1 MHAIKP
7 VIQLAKE
14 RALFRFSA
22 LAMRM
27 VQDANTSIRQ
37 VTPSAGSAHEQKT
50 ISAAKE
56 WLQTQDVQF
65 LKRLNASYSGYVE
78 RGMQTMYRDLRHEL
92 QDSANNTWALIDDE
106 TITRQID
113 VERRVLRL
121 RDADQLS
128 LGRLNLMIAQLHDEH
143 DVRERENP
151 FRPYLMAR
159 ALHDVL
165 CEMSSTSDLCAI
177 LFDHMSGALAAEL
190 PEYFAAIREVF
201 ESNGVHARLLA
212 RPASLSRS
220 DRAMLMPQGQN
231 YPQVIYSGAPHAGGD
246 QSAQPGNNSASNAAG
261 NSGNP
266 GGQQAGAYQSN
277 YASNNP
283 GNYAGNNAGNFA
295 GNQGGNY
302 PANFTLPPAL
312 EHMLSL
318 MQQRSSDV
326 HNVLRTPQQETQAAL
341 QDFVWKIFSQ
351 VAPDRIPSN
360 PRHADN
366 PATEFRPIADDDAPK
381 PHPLTSQLHRLQQE
395 AVNGVAREDAV
406 QLLDLHSELETE
418 RLSEMERVAMDVVA
432 MLFNFIANDVSIPDA
447 FRATITRLQV
457 PFLKA
462 AMLVPRILEQADNAP
477 RKLLNR
483 MASLAIGL
491 KVDAS
496 PGKEIHAATA
506 ATVEK
511 ILTDFKTDL
520 IVFADALAQFDE
532 TIEKILREADPE
544 VLRVIQA
551 LDEAEK
557 DPQRYDVLIVETV
570 NAMRERLQ
578 TIQTDQRAVDFLIK
592 IWSRVLVH
600 ANEDEKI
607 DSQPFR
613 DVVPE
618 LIWSVYQHDLTER
631 AALMKLLPKLVRQ
644 VKQGMK
650 LIALPEI
657 ETKQAIDDLIAMHAA
672 VLGMIQSTPLK
683 ASIKM
688 ETLHQHFASLK
699 IGSVNEEAA
708 AIHAPTVSQVRLQSA
723 LQKFNVAAHQHLDN
737 DMGTLLSSDANWL
750 GGMQAGT
757 VVEWWANNV
766 YQPARLMWVNPQQSF
781 YVLQL
786 VASHEQPRLLI
797 YSSISLIKALRE
809 GSIGMIE
816 YAPIFDRAIES
827 LLDVAEEKQS
837 LSV

>member
-22 LAMRM
+22 LATRM

-56 WLQTQDVQF
+56 WLATQEVLF

-92 QDSANNTWALIDDE
+92 QDASVNTWALIDDE
-106 TITRQID
+106 TITRQIE

-165 CEMSSTSDLCAI
+165 CEMSSASDLCAM

-231 YPQVIYSGAPHAGGD
+231 FPQVIYSGAPHSGGD
-246 QSAQPGNNSASNAAG
+246 QLANSGNNSHNNAG
-261 NSGNP
+261 NQSAN
-266 GGQQAGAYQSN
+266 QSGAYQSN
-277 YASNNP
+277 YASNNA
-283 GNYAGNNAGNFA
+283 GNYA

-302 PANFTLPPAL
+302 PPNFSLPPAL

-326 HNVLRTPQQETQAAL
+326 HNVLRTPEQEEQTAL
-341 QDFVWKIFSQ
+341 QDFVWKIFGQ

-360 PRHADN
+360 PRQSDN

-395 AVNGVAREDAV
+395 AANGVAREDAI

-418 RLSEMERVAMDVVA
+418 RLSEMERVSMDVVA
-432 MLFNFIANDVSIPDA
+432 MLFNFIANDASIPDA

-491 KVDAS
+491 DAQT
-496 PGKEIHAATA
+496 PLGIEIHAEMV

-511 ILTDFKTDL
+511 ILNDFKTSL
-520 IVFADALAQFDE
+520 IVFADALTQFDE
-532 TIEKILREADPE
+532 AIARILRESDPE
-544 VLRVIQA
+544 ILRVIEA
-551 LDEAEK
+551 LDDAEK

-600 ANEDEKI
+600 ANEDDSI
-607 DSQPFR
+607 DSQPYR

-631 AALMKLLPKLVRQ
+631 SALMKLLPKLVRQ

-650 LIALPEI
+650 LIALPEV

-683 ASIKM
+683 ASVKM

-786 VASHEQPRLLI
+786 AATHEQPRLLI

-827 LLDVAEEKQS
+827 LLDVAEEKQT

>member
-22 LAMRM
+22 LAIRM
-27 VQDANTSIRQ
+27 LQDVNVSIRQ
-37 VTPSAGSAHEQKT
+37 VTPATGSVNEQKT

-56 WLQTQDVQF
+56 WLATQEVLF
-65 LKRLNASYSGYVE
+65 LKRLNVSYSDYVE

-92 QDSANNTWALIDDE
+92 RDVSANTWALIDDE

-165 CEMSSTSDLCAI
+165 CEMSATSDLCAM
-177 LFDHMSGALAAEL
+177 LFDHMSGALATEL

-212 RPASLSRS
+212 RPASLNRR
-220 DRAMLMPQGQN
+220 DREMLIPQGQN
-231 YPQVIYSGAPHAGGD
+231 FPQVIYSGATHSAGD
-246 QSAQPGNNSASNAAG
+246 QSANAGNNSG
-261 NSGNP
+261 NNLS
-266 GGQQAGAYQSN
+266 
-277 YASNNP
+277 
-283 GNYAGNNAGNFA
+283 NNAGNQS
-295 GNQGGNY
+295 GHY
-302 PANFTLPPAL
+302 SPNFSLPPAL

-318 MQQRSSDV
+318 MQQRTSDG
-326 HNVLRTPQQETQAAL
+326 HNVLHAPEPEEQTAL
-341 QDFVWKIFSQ
+341 QDFVWKIFGQ
-351 VAPDRIPSN
+351 VAPDRVPSH
-360 PRHADN
+360 PRQSDN
-366 PATEFRPIADDDAPK
+366 PVTEFRPLVDDDVSK
-381 PHPLTSQLHRLQQE
+381 PHALTSQLHRLQQE
-395 AVNGVAREDAV
+395 AVNGAVREEAI

-432 MLFNFIANDVSIPDA
+432 MLFNFIANDDSIPDA
-447 FRATITRLQV
+447 FRVTITRLQV

-462 AMLVPRILEQADNAP
+462 AMLVPRILEQPDNAP

-491 KVDAS
+491 DAQTPLS
-496 PGKEIHAATA
+496 IEIHAEMVV
-506 ATVEK
+506 TVEK
-511 ILTDFKTDL
+511 ILNDFKTNL
-520 IVFADALAQFDE
+520 IVFADALTQFDE
-532 TIEKILREADPE
+532 AIARILRESDPE
-544 VLRVIQA
+544 ILRVIEA

-557 DPQRYDVLIVETV
+557 DPKRYDVLIVETV
-570 NAMRERLQ
+570 NALRERLQ
-578 TIQTDQRAVDFLIK
+578 TIQTDQRAVDFLIR

-600 ANEDEKI
+600 ANEDESI

-631 AALMKLLPKLVRQ
+631 GALMKLLRRLVRQ

-650 LIALPEI
+650 LIALPET

-672 VLGMIQSTPLK
+672 VLGTIQSTPLK
-683 ASIKM
+683 ASVKM

-699 IGSVNEEAA
+699 IGSVNAEAA
-708 AIHAPTVSQVRLQSA
+708 TIHAPTVSQIRLQSA

-737 DMGTLLSSDANWL
+737 DMGTLLSSDAGWL
-750 GGMQAGT
+750 GGMQVGT

-781 YVLQL
+781 YILQL
-786 VASHEQPRLLI
+786 AASNEQPRLLI

-827 LLDVAEEKQS
+827 LLDVAEVRQPI
-837 LSV
+837 SV

>member
-22 LAMRM
+22 LAIRM
-27 VQDANTSIRQ
+27 LQDANASIRQ
-37 VTPSAGSAHEQKT
+37 ITPGAGSANEQKT

-56 WLQTQDVQF
+56 WLVTQDVPF

-92 QDSANNTWALIDDE
+92 QDAAANTWALIDDE
-106 TITRQID
+106 TITRQIE
-113 VERRVLRL
+113 VERSVLRL

-165 CEMSSTSDLCAI
+165 CEMSSTSDLCAM
-177 LFDHMSGALAAEL
+177 LFDHMSGALAAAL
-190 PEYFAAIREVF
+190 PDYFAAIREVF

-212 RPASLSRS
+212 RPASLSRR
-220 DRAMLMPQGQN
+220 DREMLLPQGRN
-231 YPQVIYSGAPHAGGD
+231 FPQVIYGGAPHAGGD
-246 QSAQPGNNSASNAAG
+246 QPGNQGNNLAN
-261 NSGNP
+261 NSGNNK
-266 GGQQAGAYQSN
+266 AGNQPTNQSAGFQGH
-277 YASNNP
+277 YS
-283 GNYAGNNAGNFA
+283 GNYAGSNTAHYPPNFS
-295 GNQGGNY
+295 
-302 PANFTLPPAL
+302 LPPAL
-312 EHMLSL
+312 EQMLSL

-326 HNVLRTPQQETQAAL
+326 HNVLRTPEQEGQAAL

-351 VAPDRIPSN
+351 VAPDRTPSN

-366 PATEFRPIADDDAPK
+366 PATEFRPVVDDDAAK
-381 PHPLTSQLHRLQQE
+381 PHSLTSQLHRLQQE
-395 AVNGVAREDAV
+395 AVNGIARQDEV

-418 RLSEMERVAMDVVA
+418 KLSEMERMAMDVVV
-432 MLFNFIANDVSIPDA
+432 MLFNFIASDVSMPDA

-483 MASLAIGL
+483 MAALAIALDVQTAPGE
-491 KVDAS
+491 KV
-496 PGKEIHAATA
+496 HAEMVAI
-506 ATVEK
+506 VEK
-511 ILTDFKTDL
+511 ILNEFKTDL
-520 IVFADALAQFDE
+520 SVFSDALAQFDVS
-532 TIEKILREADPE
+532 IAKILRESDPAI
-544 VLRVIQA
+544 LRVIAA
-551 LDEAEK
+551 LDDAEK
-557 DPQRYDVLIVETV
+557 DPKRYDVLIVETV

-578 TIQTDQRAVDFLIK
+578 TIQTDQRAVDFLIR

-600 ANEDEKI
+600 ANENEEI
-607 DSQPFR
+607 DSQPYR

-631 AALMKLLPKLVRQ
+631 STLMKLLPKLVRQ

-650 LIALPEI
+650 LIGLPEL
-657 ETKQAIDDLIAMHAA
+657 ETRQAIDDLIAMHAT
-672 VLGMIQSTPLK
+672 VLGMIQATPLK
-683 ASIKM
+683 ASVQL
-688 ETLHQHFASLK
+688 ESLHQHFASLQ
-699 IGSVNEEAA
+699 IGSTNAEAA
-708 AIHAPTVSQVRLQSA
+708 AIHAPTVPRARLESA
-723 LQKFNVAAHQHLDN
+723 LLQFEVAAHQYLDN

-750 GGMQAGT
+750 GGMQAGNL
-757 VVEWWANNV
+757 VEWWSDNV
-766 YQPARLMWVNPQQSF
+766 YQPARLMWVDPQQSF
-781 YVLQL
+781 YIFQL
-786 VASHEQPRLLI
+786 LASNEQTRLLI

-809 GSIGMIE
+809 GSIGMLE

-827 LLDVAEEKQS
+827 LLDVADVQQPIS
-837 LSV
+837 A

>member
-22 LAMRM
+22 LAARM
-27 VQDANTSIRQ
+27 LQEANASIRQ
-37 VTPSAGSAHEQKT
+37 LTPGAGSANEQKT
-50 ISAAKE
+50 LSAAKE
-56 WLQTQDVQF
+56 WLATQEVPF
-65 LKRLNASYSGYVE
+65 LKRLNASYAGYVE

-92 QDSANNTWALIDDE
+92 QDASANSWALIDDE
-106 TITRQID
+106 TITRQIE

-165 CEMSSTSDLCAI
+165 CSMCSTSDLCAM

-212 RPASLSRS
+212 RPASLNRR

-231 YPQVIYSGAPHAGGD
+231 FPQVIYAGTPSAGGD
-246 QSAQPGNNSASNAAG
+246 SAAHPVVNNSAASSGGNVVSNA
-261 NSGNP
+261 GNP
-266 GGQQAGAYQSN
+266 SASSATSYQSN
-277 YASNNP
+277 YSS
-283 GNYAGNNAGNFA
+283 NYAGNQAGH
-295 GNQGGNY
+295 Y
-302 PANFTLPPAL
+302 PSGFSLPPAL
-312 EHMLSL
+312 EQMLAL
-318 MQQRSSDV
+318 MQQRSSDAD
-326 HNVLRTPQQETQAAL
+326 NVLRTPAQDGQAAL

-351 VAPDRIPSN
+351 VAPDRIPSH
-360 PRHADN
+360 PRHGDKASD
-366 PATEFRPIADDDAPK
+366 EFRPLADDDVSK
-381 PHPLTSQLHRLQQE
+381 PHPLTGQLHRLQKK
-395 AVNGVAREDAV
+395 AIAGDDSTL
-406 QLLDLHSELETE
+406 LLDLHSALETE
-418 RLSEMERVAMDVVA
+418 RLSEMERMAMDVVA
-432 MLFNFIANDVSIPDA
+432 TLFTFIANDVSIPDA
-447 FRATITRLQV
+447 YRATITRLQV

-462 AMLVPRILEQADNAP
+462 ALLLPRILEQADNAP

-491 KVDAS
+491 DVTS
-496 PGKEIHAATA
+496 PLGIEIHAEMV

-511 ILTDFKTDL
+511 VLNDFKTDL
-520 IVFADALAQFDE
+520 IVFADVLAQFDE
-532 TIEKILREADPE
+532 AMARILRESDAE
-544 VLRVIQA
+544 ILRVIQA

-578 TIQTDQRAVDFLIK
+578 TIHTDQRAVDFLIR

-600 ANEDEKI
+600 ANEDENI
-607 DSQPFR
+607 DSQPYR
-613 DVVPE
+613 DVIPE
-618 LIWSVYQHDLTER
+618 LIWSVHQHDLTER
-631 AALMKLLPKLVRQ
+631 SALMKLLPKLVRQ

-650 LIALPEI
+650 LIALPEV
-657 ETKQAIDDLIAMHAA
+657 ETKQAIDDLIAMHAT
-672 VLGMIQSTPLK
+672 VLGMIQATPLK
-683 ASIKM
+683 ASVKL
-688 ETLHQHFASLK
+688 ETLHQHFASLR
-699 IGSVNEEAA
+699 IGSGNAEAA
-708 AIHAPTVSQVRLQSA
+708 AIHAPTVPQVRLESA
-723 LQKFNVAAHQHLDN
+723 LRKLNVAAHQHLDN
-737 DMGTLLSSDANWL
+737 DMGTLRSSDAGWL

-757 VVEWWANNV
+757 VVEWWADNL

-781 YVLQL
+781 YLFQL
-786 VASHEQPRLLI
+786 AAAHAQPRLLI

-816 YAPIFDRAIES
+816 YAPVFDRAIES
-827 LLDVAEEKQS
+827 LLDVAEVQQP
-837 LSV
+837 LTV

>member
-22 LAMRM
+22 LAARM
-27 VQDANTSIRQ
+27 LQEANASIRQ
-37 VTPSAGSAHEQKT
+37 VTPGAGSANEQKT

-56 WLQTQDVQF
+56 WLATQEVPF

-92 QDSANNTWALIDDE
+92 QDASVNSWALIDDE
-106 TITRQID
+106 TITRQIE

-165 CEMSSTSDLCAI
+165 CSMCSTSDLCAM

-212 RPASLSRS
+212 RPASLNRR

-231 YPQVIYSGAPHAGGD
+231 FSQVIFGGTPHAGGD
-246 QSAQPGNNSASNAAG
+246 QAANPGSNPSS
-261 NSGNP
+261 NSGNSAVAGSGNNGVNNP
-266 GGQQAGAYQSN
+266 GNPSANPAGAYQSN
-277 YASNNP
+277 YS
-283 GNYAGNNAGNFA
+283 AGYT
-295 GNQGGNY
+295 GNQTGYY
-302 PANFTLPPAL
+302 PPNFSLPPAL
-312 EHMLSL
+312 EHILSL
-318 MQQRSSDV
+318 MQQRASDAPD
-326 HNVLRTPQQETQAAL
+326 VLRTPEQEGQAAL
-341 QDFVWKIFSQ
+341 QDFVWKIFGQ
-351 VAPDRIPSN
+351 VAPERIPSH
-360 PRHADN
+360 PRHADT
-366 PATEFRPIADDDAPK
+366 PPSEFRPVVDEDTSK

-395 AVNGVAREDAV
+395 AVNGVARDDES

-418 RLSEMERVAMDVVA
+418 RLSEMERVTIDVVA
-432 MLFNFIANDVSIPDA
+432 MLFNFIANDVSLPDA

-491 KVDAS
+491 DPKTA
-496 PGKEIHAATA
+496 PGIEIHAQMVV
-506 ATVEK
+506 TVEK
-511 ILTDFKTDL
+511 ILNDFKTDL

-532 TIEKILREADPE
+532 AIARILREYDAE
-544 VLRVIQA
+544 IQRVIQA

-578 TIQTDQRAVDFLIK
+578 TVQTDPRAVDFLIR

-600 ANEDEKI
+600 ANEDESI
-607 DSQPFR
+607 DSQAYR

-618 LIWSVYQHDLTER
+618 LIWSVHQHDLTER
-631 AALMKLLPKLVRQ
+631 SALMKLLPKLVRQ

-650 LIALPEI
+650 LIALPET
-657 ETKQAIDDLIAMHAA
+657 ETKQAIDDLIAMHAT
-672 VLGMIQSTPLK
+672 VLGMIQATPLK
-683 ASIKM
+683 ASVKL
-688 ETLHQHFASLK
+688 ETLHQHFASLR
-699 IGSVNEEAA
+699 IGSANAEAA
-708 AIHAPTVSQVRLQSA
+708 TIHAPTVPQLRLESA
-723 LQKFNVAAHQHLDN
+723 LRKFNVAAHQYLDN
-737 DMGTLLSSDANWL
+737 DMGTLLSSDAGWL
-750 GGMQAGT
+750 GGMHAGT
-757 VVEWWANNV
+757 VVEWWANNI

-781 YVLQL
+781 YLFQL
-786 VASHEQPRLLI
+786 VVSHEPPRLLI

-816 YAPIFDRAIES
+816 YAPVFDRAIES
-827 LLDVAEEKQS
+827 LLDVAEVQQP